1 MAARPRVVVAG
12 AGLLGR
18 ALADDRPG
26 LVFRTDADRT
36 LTEFAKD
43 TAAKYGGLDGQWCFN
58 PVGSLDLATTRE
70 RLADLKRRHGWATSW
85 GVRGYLRS
93 PREWSTTDLSAEE
106 TYVGD
111 VPVVALRLSTVAE
124 PGWEPHTTAD
134 LGHAIAY
141 AWLPLEYGGP
151 GTPVEIEYFGE
162 RVPGS
167 VA

>member
-18 ALADDRPG
+18 AL
-26 LVFRTDADRT
+26 
-36 LTEFAKD
+36 TEFAKY

-58 PVGSLDLATTRE
+58 PVGRLDLATTPE
-70 RLADLKRRHGWATSW
+70 RLAALKRRHGWATSW
-85 GVRGYLRS
+85 GVRGDLRT
-93 PREWSTTDLSAEE
+93 PGEWSTRDLSAEE

-124 PGWEPHTTAD
+124 PG
-134 LGHAIAY
+134 
-141 AWLPLEYGGP
+141 
-151 GTPVEIEYFGE
+151 TPVEIEYFGE

>member
-18 ALADDRPG
+18 AL
-26 LVFRTDADRT
+26 
-36 LTEFAKD
+36 TEFAKY
-43 TAAKYGGLDGQWCFN
+43 TAAKYGGLDGQWRFN
-58 PVGSLDLATTRE
+58 PVGRLDLATTPE
-70 RLADLKRRHGWATSW
+70 RLAALKRRHGWATSG
-85 GVRGYLRS
+85 GVRS
-93 PREWSTTDLSAEE
+93 PHEWSTTDLSAEE

-124 PGWEPHTTAD
+124 PG
-134 LGHAIAY
+134 
-141 AWLPLEYGGP
+141 
-151 GTPVEIEYFGE
+151 TPVEIEYFGE